1 MFSICRRFVLEKKT
15 SFLKNKKIPVM
26 WAKLFQDLLKDC
38 DREIYSNPQFYT
50 WKKTK

>member
-1 MFSICRRFVLEKKT
+1 MEKKT